1 MMARKVL
8 INLHNY
14 FLMVTAQLSMQARL
28 ALGISITHTE
38 ITRK

>member
-14 FLMVTAQLSMQARL
+14 FPMATAQLYMQARL

-38 ITRK
+38 VTRK